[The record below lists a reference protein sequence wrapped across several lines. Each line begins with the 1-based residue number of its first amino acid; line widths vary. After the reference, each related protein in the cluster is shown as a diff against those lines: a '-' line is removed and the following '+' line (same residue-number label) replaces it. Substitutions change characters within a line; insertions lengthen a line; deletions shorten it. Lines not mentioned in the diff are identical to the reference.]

1 MQNQILIG
9 VASLIFLGYVILT
22 LSSCHEDEIAP
33 LGLKLDGEEEIMR
46 SSSIVTNHSLIVNP
60 ISIPY
65 GKTFQQWTIDWSKYV
80 MSFECGINPLFDE
93 TGEDALNSQYGPV
106 VFLTGTIG
114 GTATRIVTIGKDKS
128 VLFPVINVIND
139 YPCPDALFKPDKGQS
154 VESFLIE
161 GARKVIDQA
170 QNLQVTLDGVPIKI
184 TKANRYS
191 TRIFHFTGSKDLV
204 NCLDPCVTGF
214 TQPAV
219 SDGYW
224 IMLNKLRPGQ
234 HKLHFH
240 GEIPVSGFVVD
251 VTYLLIVK

>member
-1 MQNQILIG
+1 MKNRILFG
-9 VASLIFLGYVILT
+9 VASLIFLGYAILT
-22 LSSCHEDEIAP
+22 MSSCHEDEIAP
-33 LGLKLDGEEEIMR
+33 LGLKLGGEEEITT
-46 SSSIVTNHSLIVNP
+46 SSSTLTNNSLIVAPNA
-60 ISIPY
+60 IPY
-65 GKTFQQWTIDWSKYV
+65 GKTLQQWTIEWSQYV
-80 MSFECGINPLFDE
+80 MSFECSINPLLDE

-106 VFLTGTIG
+106 VFLASTIG
-114 GTATRIVTIGKDKS
+114 GTATREVTIAKDKL

-139 YPCPDALFKPDKGQS
+139 YPCPDALFKPAKGQS

-161 GARKVIDQA
+161 GARNAIDQA

-184 TKANRYS
+184 TKANRYA

-204 NCLDPCVTGF
+204 NCLDPCITGF

-240 GEIPVSGFVVD
+240 GEIPSVGYVVD